1 MSLTLKYYL
10 TSKAIIMKSL
20 LIIFLS
26 FTIVTLGT
34 SQETVEI
41 KKEKEGKVVLV
52 SNKTT
57 KTFKGNSFEGVN
69 QLNSKLEKQLILP
82 AIVTQEGI
90 EGTVLVN
97 VNLDA
102 KGFITKVNLVE
113 GLHKMVDKTIT
124 EAIKN
129 IKQVDPIIIRGK
141 AVPKTIQLS
150 VVVE

>member
-1 MSLTLKYYL
+1 
-10 TSKAIIMKSL
+10 MKSL
-20 LIIFLS
+20 LIILLS

-34 SQETVEI
+34 SQETAEI
-41 KKEKEGKVVLV
+41 NKEKEGKVVLV
-52 SNKTT
+52 SNNTT

-69 QLNSKLEKQLILP
+69 TLNSKLKQNLILP
-82 AIVTQEGI
+82 AIVTQEGL
-90 EGTVLVN
+90 EGVVLVN
-97 VNLDA
+97 VNLDS
-102 KGFITKVNLVE
+102 KGFIKTVKVVE
-113 GLHKMVDKTIT
+113 GLQKEIDKSIT